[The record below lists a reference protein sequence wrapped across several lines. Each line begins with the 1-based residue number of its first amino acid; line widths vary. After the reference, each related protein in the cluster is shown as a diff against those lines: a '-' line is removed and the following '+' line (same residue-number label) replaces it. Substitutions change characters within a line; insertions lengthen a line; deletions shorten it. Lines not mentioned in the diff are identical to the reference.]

1 VQVEK
6 WADFAVKIVQIAQI
20 NYKRRSSFVTA
31 PQKGKR
37 GATAPLVLIISEIS
51 V

>member
-1 VQVEK
+1 MQVKER
-6 WADFAVKIVQIAQI
+6 ADFAVKIVQIAQI

-37 GATAPLVLIISEIS
+37 GATAPLVLIISETF